1 MGTEI
6 SYIVQD
12 VLSYTDGL
20 TLSTLLL
27 FHRVN
32 FRTRQELVNSSFA
45 INYSNSTDALVELL
59 TAADATT
66 AVGKDL
72 MVHCCISHVHDLR
85 MC

>member
-6 SYIVQD
+6 SYVVQD

-59 TAADATT
+59 TGSATVKSDEVMT
-66 AVGKDL
+66 NLNETDFLNA
-72 MVHCCISHVHDLR
+72 HA
-85 MC
+85 

>member
-32 FRTRQELVNSSFA
+32 FRTRQELVNSITA
-45 INYSNSTDALVELL
+45 NSNSTDALVELL
-59 TAADATT
+59 TGSATVKSAEST
-66 AVGKDL
+66 AKIHDVDL
-72 MVHCCISHVHDLR
+72 LNVHA
-85 MC
+85 

>member
-32 FRTRQELVNSSFA
+32 FRTTRQEFVNSSIA
-45 INYSNSTDALVELL
+45 NSNSTDALVELL
-59 TAADATT
+59 AGSATVNYAEAT
-66 AVGKDL
+66 FNLNNSDKLNA
-72 MVHCCISHVHDLR
+72 HA
-85 MC
+85 